1 MARFALI
8 FCLLFALAAAPASA
22 ADADLWATVNVCD
35 TAAHPDEIGIRA
47 SMPGG
52 KPKSRLQM
60 RFRVQY
66 RDLSDGRWRAV
77 RDADSGWRRIG
88 RGRAVRESGWSF
100 EVAGE
105 GTQILRGVVT
115 YRWMRAGRATRRAR
129 RVTEG
134 GHRSTDRRRSRRLQ
148 RRDLPHRLER
158 QRARTF
164 GGVRLREAR
173 ASSR

>member
-1 MARFALI
+1 MVRFALI
-8 FCLLFALAAAPASA
+8 LTAVLALGAAPARA
-22 ADADLWATVNVCD
+22 DDADLWATVNVCD
-35 TAAHPDEIGIRA
+35 TDAHPDEIGIRA

-52 KPKSRLQM
+52 KPKTRLQM

-105 GTQILRGVVT
+105 GTRILRGVVS
-115 YRWMRAGRATRRAR
+115 YRWMRAGRPTRRAR

-134 GHRSTDRRRSRRLQ
+134 GHRSTAGADPADFSAATCRI
-148 RRDLPHRLER
+148 E
-158 QRARTF
+158 
-164 GGVRLREAR
+164 
-173 ASSR
+173 

>member
-8 FCLLFALAAAPASA
+8 LSLFFAFAAAPASA

-35 TAAHPDEIGIRA
+35 TEAHPDEIGIRA

-52 KPKSRLQM
+52 KPRGRLLM

-66 RDLSDGRWRAV
+66 RDLADGRWRAV

-88 RGRAVRESGWSF
+88 KGRKARESGWSF

-105 GTQILRGVVT
+105 GQRILRGVVL
-115 YRWMRAGRATRRAR
+115 YRWMRNGHVLRKAR

-134 GHRSTDRRRSRRLQ
+134 GHGSTVGADPEDFSAATCRI
-148 RRDLPHRLER
+148 
-158 QRARTF
+158 T
-164 GGVRLREAR
+164 
-173 ASSR
+173 

>member
-1 MARFALI
+1 MTRFALI

-35 TAAHPDEIGIRA
+35 TAAHPKEIGIRA

-134 GHRSTDRRRSRRLQ
+134 GHRSTIGADPVDFSAATCRI
-148 RRDLPHRLER
+148 E
-158 QRARTF
+158 
-164 GGVRLREAR
+164 
-173 ASSR
+173 

>member
-8 FCLLFALAAAPASA
+8 FTLLFALAAAPARA
-22 ADADLWATVNVCD
+22 DDADLWATVNVCD
-35 TAAHPDEIGIRA
+35 TEAHPDEIGIRA

-52 KPKSRLQM
+52 KARGRLLM

-66 RDLSDGRWRAV
+66 RDLADGRWKAV

-88 RGRAVRESGWSF
+88 KGRRARESGWSF

-105 GTQILRGVVT
+105 GQRILRGVVL

-134 GHRSTDRRRSRRLQ
+134 GHRSTAGADPVDFSAATCRIL
-148 RRDLPHRLER
+148 
-158 QRARTF
+158 
-164 GGVRLREAR
+164 
-173 ASSR
+173 